1 MVYYSQKIKNG
12 SVKERQL
19 LYTYAGEAA
28 TTRSGLCPRRSPSI
42 PISVLF
48 CKYYFG

>member
-1 MVYYSQKIKNG
+1 MLYYSKKIKNG

-28 TTRSGLCPRRSPSI
+28 TTRNGLSPRRSLSI
-42 PISVLF
+42 PISILF
-48 CKYYFG
+48 CK

>member
-1 MVYYSQKIKNG
+1 MLQYNQKRKNG

-28 TTRSGLCPRRSPSI
+28 TTRNGLRPRRNPSI
-42 PISVLF
+42 SISLLF
-48 CKYYFG
+48 FK